1 MKDTV
6 TLTLDG
12 HTFASILAAV
22 VRHYNGL
29 LLAIA
34 VELAL
39 KDRVAWSV
47 DGLIGAD
54 QGATE
59 AGIVLRGEA
68 EEPSEVETIVEVYG
82 EVGKALEAHEPIA
95 RSPRVQREARAITRV
110 LNGVIK
116 AVRFQTP
123 DLDATVYSEGLVKAP
138 LRPMRNTYGAVT
150 GRIQTLTN
158 RQGLR
163 FTLYD
168 ALFDKAVTCYLEEGR
183 EELMRGMWGKM
194 AIVEGW
200 ISRDALTGR
209 PIAIRHV
216 SNVTPRLDVEPGTF
230 RLSRGALPVPTDAEP
245 PEVAIRRLR
254 DA

>member
-12 HTFASILAAV
+12 HILAPLLARV
-22 VRHYNGL
+22 VQHYNGL

-34 VELAL
+34 VDLAL
-39 KDRVAWSV
+39 KDRVEWSL
-47 DGLIGAD
+47 DGFIGAD

-68 EEPSEVETIVEVYG
+68 EEPTEVETIVDAYG
-82 EVGKALEAHEPIA
+82 IVGKALEAHKPVPY
-95 RSPRVQREARAITRV
+95 SHRVQQEARAITRV
-110 LNGVIK
+110 LNGDITTL
-116 AVRFQTP
+116 RFQTP
-123 DLDATVYSEGLVKAP
+123 DLDATVYSEGLVTTP
-138 LRPMRNTYGAVT
+138 LRPMRNTYGAIT

-168 ALFDKAVTCYLEEGR
+168 ALHDKAVTCFLEEGR

-216 SNVTPRLDVEPGTF
+216 SNVTPKIDVEPGSF
-230 RLSRGALPVPTDAEP
+230 RLARGALPVPAGGEP
-245 PEVAIRRLR
+245 PETIIRRLR